1 VKPNKLRAAII
12 LILLASAGTQAQ
24 SAAQSAAQNA
34 ERDRQKAEL
43 AAVAARRAE
52 GEAQRQ
58 ALEAD
63 RHAREAARDAD
74 RDARE
79 AARDADRDARDRTPL
94 SERDQLAIAA
104 LEGLMSADDAR
115 ALPIL
120 QRVLKGDNSDVVK
133 ERALFVLSQIEL
145 PEAQATLMDF
155 VRNGTGRLQREAVR
169 MVGIGGDAKV
179 LDELL
184 PIYKTADR
192 RMRKYIMEAYLI
204 ADRKDLMLAIAK
216 GAKDEAEGD
225 EAIQMLAAMGAVKE
239 LRSLGADGHNSR
251 SLIQAYAI
259 AGDLEGLRR
268 IAVSATD
275 ATQREEA
282 IRSMG
287 MIGGDKAHAALREAY
302 AKADSD
308 RLRDAALQGMLISD
322 DQQGVLA
329 LYRAAKTV
337 QEKKTLL
344 RTLSMMG
351 GDAALDAIDA
361 ALEGKTP

>member
-1 VKPNKLRAAII
+1 MKSNRLRAAII

-24 SAAQSAAQNA
+24 SPAQNA
-34 ERDRQKAEL
+34 ERDRQQAERAS
-43 AAVAARRAE
+43 AAALRAE

-58 ALEAD
+58 AMAAEREASKA
-63 RHAREAARDAD
+63 AREAERDARDAE
-74 RDARE
+74 RDAR
-79 AARDADRDARDRTPL
+79 DAERDARDRTPL

-104 LEGLMSADDAR
+104 LEGLMSAGDAK

-145 PEAQATLMDF
+145 PAAQATLMDF
-155 VRNGTGRLQREAVR
+155 VRNGKGRLQREAVR
-169 MVGIGGDAKV
+169 MVGIGGDAKA

-184 PIYKTADR
+184 PIYATADR
-192 RMRKYIMEAYLI
+192 RMRKNILEAYLI
-204 ADRKDLMLAIAK
+204 ADRKDLLLGIAK
-216 GAKDEAEGD
+216 AAKDEAEGD
-225 EAIQMLAAMGAVKE
+225 DAIQMLAAMGAVEE
-239 LRSLGADGHNSR
+239 LRSLGAEGRNPR
-251 SLIQAYAI
+251 SLMQAYAI

-268 IAVSATD
+268 IATSTAD
-275 ATQREEA
+275 AAQREEA

-287 MIGGDKAHAALREAY
+287 IIGGDKAHAALREAY
-302 AKADSD
+302 AKADSE

-361 ALEGKTP
+361 ALEGKSP